1 MTFVSI
7 DTSSGAVR
15 SAAAA
20 STIRAASRRL
30 LGGRQMT
37 GGKGGN
43 PFWGPYSG
51 GKVLLEGLRFSQCG
65 SGIAERGM
73 SGGKG
78 AKGGNSFSELYLG
91 PQVFLEELRTQPIR

>member
-51 GKVLLEGLRFSQCG
+51 GKVLLEGLRDSANAVAE
-65 SGIAERGM
+65 IAYASKNCRPFKSLNNQGQEGRRPPVW
-73 SGGKG
+73 S
-78 AKGGNSFSELYLG
+78 
-91 PQVFLEELRTQPIR
+91 P

>member
-51 GKVLLEGLRFSQCG
+51 GKVLLEGLRDSANAVGGRKFRDPT
-65 SGIAERGM
+65 AE
-73 SGGKG
+73 
-78 AKGGNSFSELYLG
+78 
-91 PQVFLEELRTQPIR
+91 